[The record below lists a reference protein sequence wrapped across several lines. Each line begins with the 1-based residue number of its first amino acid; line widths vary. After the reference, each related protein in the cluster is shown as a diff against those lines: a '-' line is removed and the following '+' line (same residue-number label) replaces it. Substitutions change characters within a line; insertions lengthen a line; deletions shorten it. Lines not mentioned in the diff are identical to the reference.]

1 MGLQFQRGLSDG
13 DWELEERVTKK
24 SCGAGRRSVYTVL
37 IQAAKMEIPVK
48 RCRAARLGTRRS
60 VRLRCCPRRDS
71 VVWSGDRRSRPIR
84 WKSEVRKPSA

>member
-37 IQAAKMEIPVK
+37 IQAAKMEIPGTRPGQMASSPARPTLV
-48 RCRAARLGTRRS
+48 RIARLATHSRAAAVRIITRPQTNGR
-60 VRLRCCPRRDS
+60 
-71 VVWSGDRRSRPIR
+71 
-84 WKSEVRKPSA
+84 